1 MACVFLYK
9 NTNTNPQ
16 KNTTY
21 CIHQLFFVIL
31 HSISMNI
38 KDYAQSSHHSH
49 PSDNI

>member
-1 MACVFLYK
+1 MACVFFIKSWLFKYK
-9 NTNTNPQ
+9 KDTS
-16 KNTTY
+16 Y
-21 CIHQLFFVIL
+21 CVHQLFFVIL

>member
-9 NTNTNPQ
+9 NTNTNP
-16 KNTTY
+16 KKDTSY
-21 CIHQLFFVIL
+21 CLYQYFFVIL
-31 HSISMNI
+31 QSISINN